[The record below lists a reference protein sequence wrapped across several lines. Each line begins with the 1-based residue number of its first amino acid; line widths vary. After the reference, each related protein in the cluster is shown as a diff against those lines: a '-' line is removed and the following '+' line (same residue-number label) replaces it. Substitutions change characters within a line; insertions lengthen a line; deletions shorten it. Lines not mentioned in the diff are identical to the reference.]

1 MPNAE
6 KIEDSTK
13 VEKVVSYE
21 IFYDNQSVL
30 SVELNE
36 IGYQDTNSVSAS
48 SSAPM
53 NGNYAVSFDLPT
65 PAKRHF
71 LQVLRLQNLKW
82 FRRE

>member
-36 IGYQDTNSVSAS
+36 IEYQNANSVSAS

-53 NGNYAVSFDLPT
+53 NGYNAVGFDLPDTGKETFLTGLT
-65 PAKRHF
+65 PAK
-71 LQVLRLQNLKW
+71 LEMV
-82 FRRE
+82 